1 MRYIRPHYFDDFE
14 CIADKCPATCC
25 AGWQIMIDDESL
37 DKYEK
42 VPGAFGER
50 LRNSIDWSEGCFYQ
64 YGRRCAFLD
73 ENDLCDIY
81 KELGPEGF
89 CKTCRM
95 YPRHEEEYEGLR
107 EFSLSLSCPEAARI
121 ILECKEPVRFLESF
135 TEEEDEEFDDMDI
148 LLFTQLEETREL
160 IFGILQD
167 RPRGLS
173 ERKQAVLAAVWEIQ
187 AALDEGEYFKV
198 DEIIDTYQ
206 SKSGNEVEI
215 EKKAFSQK
223 TEELEFFRKLE
234 LLRDDWGKMT
244 DLLENTLFNCGEE
257 KYKELETEFEEWL
270 KTPGKE
276 DSLVDS
282 SSWEIMQEQLLMFFI
297 YTYFCGAVYDN
308 YIYAKAAL
316 AVFSVDWIRE
326 FCMLRWLMNG
336 RKLFVEDVIEISY
349 RYAREVEH
357 SDLNLETLIQEL
369 DAQSSELW

>member
-1 MRYIRPHYFDDFE
+1 M
-14 CIADKCPATCC
+14 
-25 AGWQIMIDDESL
+25 
-37 DKYEK
+37 
-42 VPGAFGER
+42 
-50 LRNSIDWSEGCFYQ
+50 
-64 YGRRCAFLD
+64 
-73 ENDLCDIY
+73 
-81 KELGPEGF
+81 
-89 CKTCRM
+89 
-95 YPRHEEEYEGLR
+95 
-107 EFSLSLSCPEAARI
+107 
-121 ILECKEPVRFLESF
+121 
-135 TEEEDEEFDDMDI
+135 
-148 LLFTQLEETREL
+148 
-160 IFGILQD
+160 
-167 RPRGLS
+167 
-173 ERKQAVLAAVWEIQ
+173 
-187 AALDEGEYFKV
+187 
-198 DEIIDTYQ
+198 
-206 SKSGNEVEI
+206 
-215 EKKAFSQK
+215 
-223 TEELEFFRKLE
+223 EFFLKLE